1 MSKEKNPIEKAIGK
15 RAETPPQKTALPEPL
30 INKLQPLMKEEPL
43 TEKKLNEMI
52 DSTLPPLKETTIH
65 LSQETTIHSGEEPTP
80 QEMTELE
87 KLQQKTTELVGD
99 EYPDSPMERVIE
111 KPKTPPAPKPESPSA
126 TMTSSQESLEAPE
139 IDNHEIHRSNF
150 EKLALKESSG
160 YPQKFTEEDVK
171 DAQAAM
177 FAENELRMKQA
188 SKQPTG
194 GCGGIAGEPTS
205 AEEPELAVIR
215 DYILSNGFNVAMVA
229 MHLSVL
235 CAQPT
240 VVPSTTTWAMPHW
253 ERIPDMVYKT
263 LTTPGFLE
271 NIYPALKV
279 VMGSNIGNTA
289 WSSEIAITFAFFGII
304 QTLPYVLEME
314 KNEG

>member
-1 MSKEKNPIEKAIGK
+1 MMKKKNPIEKAIGK
-15 RAETPPQKTALPEPL
+15 RAENPPQV
-30 INKLQPLMKEEPL
+30 KLSEEEL
-43 TEKKLNEMI
+43 KKVAG
-52 DSTLPPLKETTIH
+52 DVKQAVLKKND
-65 LSQETTIHSGEEPTP
+65 LIHSGEEPTP

-111 KPKTPPAPKPESPSA
+111 KPKTPPAPKPENQTA

-139 IDNHEIHRSNF
+139 INNHEIHRSNF

-188 SKQPTG
+188 CKQPTEDE
-194 GCGGIAGEPTS
+194 IAEKTGAYIDKYGNGPELDTVLISPEHPS
-205 AEEPELAVIR
+205 WKPAEEPELAVIR